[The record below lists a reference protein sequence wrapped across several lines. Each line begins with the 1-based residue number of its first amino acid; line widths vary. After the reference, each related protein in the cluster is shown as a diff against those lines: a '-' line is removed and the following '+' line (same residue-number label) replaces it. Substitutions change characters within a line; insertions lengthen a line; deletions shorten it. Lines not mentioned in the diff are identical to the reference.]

1 MSTAPPFI
9 DVHGVSLCVR
19 PRPRPSA
26 RTVVF
31 LNSLGSDGRI
41 WDDVAADLHREYATV
56 QYDKRGHGLS
66 DAPPAPYTIRDHTD
80 DLAGLLDAL
89 GIDRAVL
96 VGVSVG
102 GLIAQDFASAYPL
115 RVEGLVL
122 CDTGAKIGTAELWN
136 PRIEAAQ
143 SGKLAGIAPTVL
155 GRWFTPAFFE
165 ARPAEAR
172 GYLNMLA
179 RTTPDGYAGTCAAL
193 RDTDLRQQTAALKVP
208 TVVLCGAEDQ
218 STPPD
223 LNRELA
229 GLLGA
234 DLHLIPGAAHLPSVE
249 QPQAVIDHIRTFL
262 NGLDGTAASTYDAG
276 MSVRRRVLGDAHVD
290 RATVAATDF
299 DRDFQRYITEIAWGG
314 PWARPGLS
322 THTRHL
328 LTLAILTALP
338 REHEL
343 EMHVRATRNTGVTPD
358 ELREVFMHTGV
369 YAGVPVA
376 NRAFQIARR
385 VLAEPAPGET

>member
-1 MSTAPPFI
+1 MSTAPPFV
-9 DVHGVSLCVR
+9 DVRGVSLHVR
-19 PRPRPSA
+19 YQLRPGA
-26 RTVVF
+26 RTLVF
-31 LNSLGSDGRI
+31 LNSLGSDARI

-89 GIDRAVL
+89 GVEKAVL
-96 VGVSVG
+96 IGVSVG
-102 GLIAQDFASAYPL
+102 GVIAQDFAAAYPS
-115 RVEGLVL
+115 RVEGLAL
-122 CDTGAKIGTAELWN
+122 CDSGAKIGTAELWN
-136 PRIEAAQ
+136 LRIEAVRR
-143 SGKLAGIAPTVL
+143 GKLAEIAPTVL

-193 RDTDLRQQTAALKVP
+193 RDTDLTEQTAALKVP
-208 TVVLCGAEDQ
+208 AIVLCGAEDH

-234 DLHLIPGAAHLPSVE
+234 DLHLIPGAAHIPSVE
-249 QPQAVIDHIRTFL
+249 RPQAVTEHLRTFL
-262 NGLDGTAASTYDAG
+262 NGLEGATTSTYDAG
-276 MSVRRRVLGDAHVD
+276 MRVRRRVLGDAHVD
-290 RATVAATDF
+290 RATAGATDL
-299 DRDFQRYITEIAWGG
+299 DRDFQRSITETAWGG
-314 PWARPGLS
+314 PWTRPGLS

-343 EMHVRATRNTGVTPD
+343 EIHVRAARNTGVTPE

-376 NRAFQIARR
+376 NRAFQIAKR
-385 VLAEPAPGET
+385 VLAEPAPEET